1 MSDARAA
8 AEKADEK
15 SADRLTTLSDGIFAI
30 AMTLLVLDLHVEPG
44 LDKDEFTDA
53 VRQAVPDLGAYALS
67 FTILAGFWR
76 DHRLIVRLVPRFEG
90 VALRFALMWLGAIA
104 LVPFP
109 TALLSEYAARPLTV
123 AVYASMVA
131 VTNLL
136 ELAMFLTGR
145 CATEHATEASRGDV
159 GRAVTADLAATAALF
174 AATVPVAYLVSPVA
188 AMWCWLALVPIKLTL
203 THRKRATAR
212 RHGRAS

>member
-44 LDKDEFTDA
+44 LDKDAFTDA

-123 AVYASMVA
+123 AVYAGMVA

-145 CATEHATEASRGDV
+145 RATEHATEASRGDV
-159 GRAVTADLAATAALF
+159 GRAVTADLASTAALF

-212 RHGRAS
+212 RHGRVS

>member
-8 AEKADEK
+8 AEKAAEK

-44 LDKDEFTDA
+44 LDKDQFTDA

-123 AVYASMVA
+123 AVYAGMVA

-145 CATEHATEASRGDV
+145 RATEHATEASRGDV

>member
-53 VRQAVPDLGAYALS
+53 VRQALPDLGAYGLS

-90 VALRFALMWLGAIA
+90 VALRFALLWLGAIA

-109 TALLSEYAARPLTV
+109 TALLSEYATRPLAV
-123 AVYASMVA
+123 AVYAGMVA

-136 ELAMFLTGR
+136 ELAMFLAGR
-145 CATEHATEASRGDV
+145 RRTEHATDASRGDV

-174 AATVPVAYLVSPVA
+174 AATVPVAYLVSPPA
-188 AMWCWLALVPIKLTL
+188 AMWCWLALVPVKLTL

>member
-44 LDKDEFTDA
+44 LDKDEFIDA
-53 VRQAVPDLGAYALS
+53 VRRALPDLGAYALS

-123 AVYASMVA
+123 AVYAGMVA

-145 CATEHATEASRGDV
+145 RTEHATEASRGDA
-159 GRAVTADLAATAALF
+159 GRAVTADLASTAALF
-174 AATVPVAYLVSPVA
+174 AATAPVAYLVSPVA

-203 THRKRATAR
+203 TRRKRATGR

>member
-145 CATEHATEASRGDV
+145 RATEHATEASRGDV

>member
-1 MSDARAA
+1 MSADRAA
-8 AEKADEK
+8 AEQADEK

-30 AMTLLVLDLHVEPG
+30 AMTLLVLDLHIEPG

-53 VRQAVPDLGAYALS
+53 VRQALPDLGAYALS

-90 VALRFALMWLGAIA
+90 VSLRFALMWLGAIA

-123 AVYASMVA
+123 AVYAGMVS

-145 CATEHATEASRGDV
+145 RAKEHGTDAARGDV
-159 GRAVTADLAATAALF
+159 GRAVIADLASTAALF

-188 AMWCWLALVPIKLTL
+188 AMWCWLALVPVKLGL
-203 THRKRATAR
+203 AHRKRATAR
-212 RHGRAS
+212 RHGRAG

>member
-8 AEKADEK
+8 DVNADEK

-44 LDKDEFTDA
+44 LDKDAFTDA
-53 VRQAVPDLGAYALS
+53 VRQALPDLGAYALS
-67 FTILAGFWR
+67 FAILAGFWR

-90 VALRFALMWLGAIA
+90 VALRFALLWLGAIA

-109 TALLSEYAARPLTV
+109 TALLSEYAARPLAV
-123 AVYASMVA
+123 AVYAGMVA

-136 ELAMFLTGR
+136 ELAMFLAGR
-145 CATEHATEASRGDV
+145 RQTEHATEASRSEV
-159 GRAVTADLAATAALF
+159 GRAVTADLASTAALF
-174 AATVPVAYLVSPVA
+174 AATVPVAYLVSPPA
-188 AMWCWLALVPIKLTL
+188 AMWCWLALVPVKL

>member
-1 MSDARAA
+1 MSADRAA
-8 AEKADEK
+8 AEQADEK

-30 AMTLLVLDLHVEPG
+30 AMTLLVLDLHIEPG

-53 VRQAVPDLGAYALS
+53 VRQALPDLGAYALS

-90 VALRFALMWLGAIA
+90 VSLRFALMWLGAIA

-123 AVYASMVA
+123 AVYAGMVS

-145 CATEHATEASRGDV
+145 RATEHGTDAARGDV
-159 GRAVTADLAATAALF
+159 GRAVIADLASTAALF

-188 AMWCWLALVPIKLTL
+188 AMWCWLALVPVKLGL
-203 THRKRATAR
+203 AHRKRATAR
-212 RHGRAS
+212 RHGRAG

>member
-44 LDKDEFTDA
+44 LDKDQFTDA

-123 AVYASMVA
+123 AVYAGMVA

-145 CATEHATEASRGDV
+145 RATEHATEASRGDV

>member
-90 VALRFALMWLGAIA
+90 AALRFALMWLGAIA

-123 AVYASMVA
+123 AVYAGMVA

-145 CATEHATEASRGDV
+145 RATEHATEASRGDV
-159 GRAVTADLAATAALF
+159 GRAVTADLASTAALF

>member
-1 MSDARAA
+1 MSNARAA

-44 LDKDEFTDA
+44 LDKDAFTDA

-76 DHRLIVRLVPRFEG
+76 DHRLIVRHVPRFEG

-123 AVYASMVA
+123 AVYAGMVA

-145 CATEHATEASRGDV
+145 RATEHATEASRGDV
-159 GRAVTADLAATAALF
+159 GRAVTADLASTAALF

-212 RHGRAS
+212 RHGRVN

>member
-136 ELAMFLTGR
+136 ELVMFLTGR
-145 CATEHATEASRGDV
+145 RATEHATEASRGDV

>member
-90 VALRFALMWLGAIA
+90 AALRFALMWLGAIA

-145 CATEHATEASRGDV
+145 RATEHATEASRGDV

>member
-44 LDKDEFTDA
+44 LDKDAFTDA

-145 CATEHATEASRGDV
+145 RATGHATEASRGDV
-159 GRAVTADLAATAALF
+159 GRAVTADLASTAALF
-174 AATVPVAYLVSPVA
+174 AATVPVAYLASPVA

>member
-44 LDKDEFTDA
+44 LDKDAFTDA

-123 AVYASMVA
+123 AVYAGMVA

-145 CATEHATEASRGDV
+145 RATEHATEASRGDV
-159 GRAVTADLAATAALF
+159 GRAVTADLASTAALF

>member
-1 MSDARAA
+1 MSDARARAA
-8 AEKADEK
+8 AEQADEK

-30 AMTLLVLDLHVEPG
+30 AMTLLVLDLHIEPG

-53 VRQAVPDLGAYALS
+53 VRQALPDLGAYALS

-109 TALLSEYAARPLTV
+109 TALLSEYAARPLAV
-123 AVYASMVA
+123 AAYAGMVA

-136 ELAMFLTGR
+136 ELAMFLAGR
-145 CATEHATEASRGDV
+145 RQTEHATEASRSEV
-159 GRAVTADLAATAALF
+159 GQAVTADLASTAALF
-174 AATVPVAYLVSPVA
+174 AATVPVAFLVSPPA
-188 AMWCWLALVPIKLTL
+188 AMWCWLALVPIKLI
-203 THRKRATAR
+203 HRKRATAR

>member
-15 SADRLTTLSDGIFAI
+15 SADRLTALSDGIFAI

-145 CATEHATEASRGDV
+145 RATEHATEASRGDV

>member
-44 LDKDEFTDA
+44 LDKDQFTDA

-145 CATEHATEASRGDV
+145 RATEHATEASRGDV

>member
-1 MSDARAA
+1 M
-8 AEKADEK
+8 
-15 SADRLTTLSDGIFAI
+15 TTLSDGIFAI

-44 LDKDEFTDA
+44 LDKEKFTDA

-145 CATEHATEASRGDV
+145 RATEHATEASRGDV
-159 GRAVTADLAATAALF
+159 GRAVTADLGLTAALF

>member
-145 CATEHATEASRGDV
+145 RATEHATEASRGDV
-159 GRAVTADLAATAALF
+159 GRAVTADLASTAALF
-174 AATVPVAYLVSPVA
+174 AATVPLAYLVSPVA

>member
-44 LDKDEFTDA
+44 LDKDEFADA

-90 VALRFALMWLGAIA
+90 AALRFALMWLGAIA

-123 AVYASMVA
+123 AVYAGMVA

-145 CATEHATEASRGDV
+145 RQTEHATEASRSEV
-159 GRAVTADLAATAALF
+159 GRAVTADLASTAALF
-174 AATVPVAYLVSPVA
+174 AATVPVAYLVSPAA